1 MKNEGRDS
9 RTQAA
14 PAWLTSAD
22 GGYLIAVHVQPG
34 ARRSAVVGEHG
45 GRLKLAVPAPPL
57 EGRANAAV
65 IELLA
70 QRLGLA
76 RRAVALVAGESSRD
90 KRVRIQTELPAGE
103 VAARLTT
110 LPK

>member
-14 PAWLTSAD
+14 PAWLVPCA
-22 GGYLIAVHVQPG
+22 GGYLIAVHVQPA

-45 GRLKLAVPAPPL
+45 GRLKLAVQAPPL
-57 EGRANAAV
+57 EGRANEAV
-65 IELLA
+65 VELLA

-76 RRAVALVAGESSRD
+76 RRALTLVAGESRRD
-90 KRVRIQTELPAGE
+90 KRVRIGTELPVGE

-110 LPK
+110 SPK